1 MLVYYPNAF
10 AQGFSLMPR
19 FYKWLLFVG
28 SLGLL
33 ALFSWDRLLGPSP
46 HFHFLDLANSFLQGR
61 LDTDTPK
68 RFKGQRERPEDPKG
82 LQRAVDRHLTGPDGT
97 SVGWNDWASIHIIT
111 LNDGTVVKGVYPWS
125 DSQSDQKYRFRTLDG
140 TEMVIHPDH
149 DIKRGCGSP
158 GRLCDDT
165 KYFVSFPPFPA
176 IVFLPFFLLFGYD
189 TNDVLFTVVNAA
201 LNALFLFCFLQ
212 SLSLRGLSSRTPKEN
227 LFLSVLF
234 TFGTVNFFSS
244 IRGEVW
250 FTALIMGVTLQ
261 TLYIWAATD
270 ARHPFLAGLA
280 LALGMAT
287 RTPIAFGSVFF
298 GMELFRD
305 GNRYVWRGFSYLA
318 KKGLA
323 FSAPVLAVGALLAL
337 YNYARFENPF
347 EFGHTFLAGGTRPS
361 IREHGLFS
369 FWFLKANLASAVTN
383 PPVFDAFPP
392 FIHITRHGLSLLFTS
407 PFLLYLLWPKTFP
420 PYARNLALA
429 AFFVALPNLFYQNTG
444 WAQFGWRF
452 ALDFMPFLF
461 AMLAVGSRRFT
472 KGFLVLCI
480 YAFLMNALGAI
491 TFDRF
496 PQFYYD

>member
-1 MLVYYPNAF
+1 ML
-10 AQGFSLMPR
+10 R
-19 FYKWLLFVG
+19 FYKLLLFVG

-33 ALFSWDRLLGPSP
+33 ALFSWDRVLGPSP

-68 RFKGQRERPEDPKG
+68 RFRGQRERPEDPKG
-82 LQRAVDRHLTGPDGT
+82 LQRAVDRHLTGPDGAN
-97 SVGWNDWASIHIIT
+97 VGWNDWASIHIIT
-111 LNDGTVVKGVYPWS
+111 LKDGTVVKGVYPWS
-125 DSQSDQKYRFRTLDG
+125 DAQSDQKYRFRTIDG
-140 TEMVIHPDH
+140 TEMVIHPEH
-149 DIKRGCGSP
+149 DIKRGCGSAV
-158 GRLCDDT
+158 GLCDET

-176 IVFLPFFLLFGYD
+176 IALMPLFLLFGYD
-189 TNDVLFTVVNAA
+189 TNDVFLTVVNAA
-201 LNALFLFCFLQ
+201 LNALLLFCLLQ
-212 SLSLRGLSSRTPKEN
+212 TLSLRGLSRRSAKEN

-234 TFGTVNFFSS
+234 TFGTVNLFSA

-250 FTALIMGVTLQ
+250 FTALILGITLQ
-261 TLYIWAATD
+261 TLFILAGTD
-270 ARHPFLAGLA
+270 ARHPFLAGVA

-287 RTPIAFGSVFF
+287 RTPIAFGFVFF
-298 GMELFRD
+298 ALELFRD
-305 GNRYVWRGFSYLA
+305 GDRFVWRGFPYLF

-323 FSAPVLAVGALLAL
+323 FAVPILAVGALLAI

-369 FWFLKANLASAVTN
+369 FWFLKNNLAAAVTN
-383 PPVFDAFPP
+383 PPVIDTFSP

-407 PFLLYLLWPKTFP
+407 PFLLYLLWQRNFP
-420 PYARNLALA
+420 LYARNLAVA
-429 AFFVALPNLFYQNTG
+429 ALFVALPSLFYQNTG

-461 AMLAVGSRRFT
+461 AMLAVSSRQFT

-480 YAFLMNALGAI
+480 YAFLINALGAI